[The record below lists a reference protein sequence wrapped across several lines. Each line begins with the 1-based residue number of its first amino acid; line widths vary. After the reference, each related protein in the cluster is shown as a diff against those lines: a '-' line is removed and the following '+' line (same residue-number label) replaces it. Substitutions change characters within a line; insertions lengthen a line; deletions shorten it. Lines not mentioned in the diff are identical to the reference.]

1 MAHSPLEAVDQAFS
15 LAPLLAALRSSSS
28 TTAMRQPLGPLGAG
42 LKFLLLKLV
51 ELRNGNIMRH
61 SWRYIPRLV
70 RIEATYS
77 SREVQVHRNE
87 VRQGLIRAKVIGA
100 AMISS
105 RGPRLGVP

>member
-1 MAHSPLEAVDQAFS
+1 
-15 LAPLLAALRSSSS
+15 
-28 TTAMRQPLGPLGAG
+28 MRQPLGPLGAG